1 MELNEVTQTKLEEL
15 NEMSVTD
22 EKFKDSANAVCNL
35 METQAKIE
43 NQKKDIKS
51 KIWTGIIAGIGLV
64 TPFIMNALNNKHQDE
79 QLDKILEYEKSG
91 VIMSKGGNNV
101 LNSVFRKH

>member
-1 MELNEVTQTKLEEL
+1 MELSEVTQTKLEEL

-22 EKFKDSANAVCNL
+22 EKFKDSANAVCN
-35 METQAKIE
+35 MIETQAKAE
-43 NQKKDIKS
+43 NQKNDIGF
-51 KIWTGIIAGIGLV
+51 KILAGIGTVFGILS
-64 TPFIMNALNNKHQDE
+64 PFILNALNNKHQDE
-79 QLDKILEYEKSG
+79 QLDKILEYEKTG